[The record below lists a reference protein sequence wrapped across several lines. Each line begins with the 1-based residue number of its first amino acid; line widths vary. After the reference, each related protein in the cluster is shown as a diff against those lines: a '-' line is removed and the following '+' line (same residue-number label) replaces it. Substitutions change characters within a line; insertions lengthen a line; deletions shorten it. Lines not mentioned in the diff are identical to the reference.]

1 MDRQIKV
8 LFVFT
13 ANQYNVLNEML
24 WKLADCL
31 ERKHGFLVGKH
42 RLDDYEKIC
51 GYEWDVVFCGQ
62 AIEFS
67 KLQKVDG
74 RVHMTWFVDHPRYLL
89 PRILP
94 YEQKENVWIGCVDR
108 RHMAFLKKYYGIRN
122 TFFAP
127 HFGWKAKKLL
137 AEPNASYQNRKYGLF
152 FPASNVRW
160 EEDVACRYPGLTG
173 ALRTIAE
180 ETIRLLLEHTE
191 IPLEEAMEAVLTRYG
206 ETEVLELSRECLE
219 AAGEYIDFYVR
230 IYARNK
236 VIRALLNAGITVT
249 VCGRNWSEFP
259 ENETERAHLQI
270 LGEELP
276 YEEAIEVMADSKV
289 VLNVMPWFKD
299 GSHERIAMGSMNGA
313 VCVTDASEYVS
324 EVWGKTGVVYYD
336 WRKPDELIEK
346 LRALSEDKTE
356 AERIAAE
363 GQRIAEEN
371 VSIDN
376 FAEEIIK
383 QIEAACERVAEG
395 RKKVERIFDTD
406 L

>member
-1 MDRQIKV
+1 MDRKIKV

-31 ERKHGFLVGKH
+31 EQKHGYMVGKY

-67 KLQKVDG
+67 RLQKADG
-74 RVHMTWFVDHPRYLL
+74 RVHMTWFVDHPRYLF

-108 RHMAFLKKYYGIRN
+108 RHMEFLRRYYGIQN

-137 AEPNASYQNRKYGLF
+137 AEPKASYQDRKYELF

-160 EEDVACRYPGLTG
+160 EEDVAYRYPGLTG

-180 ETIRLLLEHTE
+180 ETIRFLLEHTE
-191 IPLEEAMEAVLTRYG
+191 FCLEEAMEAVLTRYG
-206 ETEVLELSRECLE
+206 ETEVLELSKECLE

-230 IYARNK
+230 IHARNQ
-236 VIRALLNAGITVT
+236 VIRSLLNVGMTVT

-259 ENETERAHLQI
+259 KNEMEKTHLQI

-276 YEEAIEVMADSKV
+276 YEEVIEVMADSKV

-313 VCVTDASEYVS
+313 VCVTDASKYVR
-324 EVWGKTGVVYYD
+324 EIWGETGVVYYD
-336 WRKPDELIEK
+336 WRKPDELVKK
-346 LRALSEDKTE
+346 LRKLSENKIE

-371 VSIDN
+371 MTVER
-376 FAEEIIK
+376 FTEIIK
-383 QIEAACERVAEG
+383 EKIESVLKNAQDREE
-395 RKKVERIFDTD
+395 
-406 L
+406 

>member
-108 RHMAFLKKYYGIRN
+108 RHMAFLKKYYGIQN

-127 HFGWKAKKLL
+127 HWLEGEKTSGRTECFLSGSEIRA
-137 AEPNASYQNRKYGLF
+137 F
-152 FPASNVRW
+152 FSGFQCEMGRRRCVPLSRADGGTSDDCRRNNPASSGTYGNSSGRG
-160 EEDVACRYPGLTG
+160 DGGCAD
-173 ALRTIAE
+173 
-180 ETIRLLLEHTE
+180 
-191 IPLEEAMEAVLTRYG
+191 AVWR
-206 ETEVLELSRECLE
+206 
-219 AAGEYIDFYVR
+219 
-230 IYARNK
+230 
-236 VIRALLNAGITVT
+236 
-249 VCGRNWSEFP
+249 
-259 ENETERAHLQI
+259 
-270 LGEELP
+270 
-276 YEEAIEVMADSKV
+276 
-289 VLNVMPWFKD
+289 D
-299 GSHERIAMGSMNGA
+299 GSARIVKGMS
-313 VCVTDASEYVS
+313 
-324 EVWGKTGVVYYD
+324 
-336 WRKPDELIEK
+336 
-346 LRALSEDKTE
+346 
-356 AERIAAE
+356 
-363 GQRIAEEN
+363 
-371 VSIDN
+371 
-376 FAEEIIK
+376 
-383 QIEAACERVAEG
+383 
-395 RKKVERIFDTD
+395 
-406 L
+406 

>member
-1 MDRQIKV
+1 MESRI
-8 LFVFT
+8 
-13 ANQYNVLNEML
+13 
-24 WKLADCL
+24 
-31 ERKHGFLVGKH
+31 H
-42 RLDDYEKIC
+42 
-51 GYEWDVVFCGQ
+51 FC
-62 AIEFS
+62 
-67 KLQKVDG
+67 
-74 RVHMTWFVDHPRYLL
+74 
-89 PRILP
+89 
-94 YEQKENVWIGCVDR
+94 
-108 RHMAFLKKYYGIRN
+108 
-122 TFFAP
+122 P
-127 HFGWKAKKLL
+127 HFGWKSKKLL
-137 AEPNASYQNRKYGLF
+137 AEPNASYQDRKYGLF
-152 FPASNVRW
+152 FQLPMRW

-313 VCVTDASEYVS
+313 VCVTDANEYVS
-324 EVWGKTGVVYYD
+324 EVWGKQEWFIMTGENRTSLLKSCGHCQKTRQRQSGLQ
-336 WRKPDELIEK
+336 RKGSEL
-346 LRALSEDKTE
+346 
-356 AERIAAE
+356 
-363 GQRIAEEN
+363 Q
-371 VSIDN
+371 
-376 FAEEIIK
+376 
-383 QIEAACERVAEG
+383 
-395 RKKVERIFDTD
+395 KKMSLLTTSQKR
-406 L
+406 

>member
-1 MDRQIKV
+1 MDRKIKV

-31 ERKHGFLVGKH
+31 EQKHGYMVGKY

-67 KLQKVDG
+67 RLQKADG
-74 RVHMTWFVDHPRYLL
+74 RVHMTWFVDHPRYLF

-108 RHMAFLKKYYGIRN
+108 RHMEFLRRYYGIQN

-137 AEPNASYQNRKYGLF
+137 AEPKVSYQDRKYELF

-160 EEDVACRYPGLTG
+160 EEDVAYRYLGLTG

-180 ETIRLLLEHTE
+180 ETIRFLLEHTE
-191 IPLEEAMEAVLTRYG
+191 FCLEEAMEAVLTRYG
-206 ETEVLELSRECLE
+206 ETEVLELSKECLE

-230 IYARNK
+230 IHARNQ
-236 VIRALLNAGITVT
+236 VIRSLLNAGMTVT
-249 VCGRNWSEFP
+249 VCGRKWSEFP
-259 ENETERAHLQI
+259 KNEMEKTHLQI

-276 YEEAIEVMADSKV
+276 YEDVNEVMADSKV

-313 VCVTDASEYVS
+313 VCVTDASKYVH
-324 EVWGKTGVVYYD
+324 EIWGETGVVYYD
-336 WRKPDELIEK
+336 WRKPDELVKK
-346 LRALSEDKTE
+346 LRKLSENKIE

-371 VSIDN
+371 MTVET
-376 FAEEIIK
+376 FTEIIK
-383 QIEAACERVAEG
+383 EKIESVLKNAQDREE
-395 RKKVERIFDTD
+395 
-406 L
+406 

>member
-1 MDRQIKV
+1 M
-8 LFVFT
+8 
-13 ANQYNVLNEML
+13 
-24 WKLADCL
+24 
-31 ERKHGFLVGKH
+31 
-42 RLDDYEKIC
+42 
-51 GYEWDVVFCGQ
+51 
-62 AIEFS
+62 
-67 KLQKVDG
+67 
-74 RVHMTWFVDHPRYLL
+74 
-89 PRILP
+89 
-94 YEQKENVWIGCVDR
+94 
-108 RHMAFLKKYYGIRN
+108 
-122 TFFAP
+122 
-127 HFGWKAKKLL
+127 
-137 AEPNASYQNRKYGLF
+137 
-152 FPASNVRW
+152 
-160 EEDVACRYPGLTG
+160 
-173 ALRTIAE
+173 
-180 ETIRLLLEHTE
+180 
-191 IPLEEAMEAVLTRYG
+191 LTRYG

-276 YEEAIEVMADSKV
+276 FEEAIEVMADSKV

-324 EVWGKTGVVYYD
+324 EVWGKNGVVYYD
-336 WRKPDELIEK
+336 WRKPDELVEK

-371 VSIDN
+371 VSIDI
-376 FAEEIIK
+376 FAEEITK

>member
-1 MDRQIKV
+1 MDRKIKV

-31 ERKHGFLVGKH
+31 EQKHGYMVGKY

-67 KLQKVDG
+67 RLQKADG
-74 RVHMTWFVDHPRYLL
+74 RVHMTWVVDHPRYLF

-108 RHMAFLKKYYGIRN
+108 RHMEFLRRYYGIQN

-137 AEPNASYQNRKYGLF
+137 AEPKVSYQDRKYELF

-160 EEDVACRYPGLTG
+160 EEDVAYRYLGLTG

-180 ETIRLLLEHTE
+180 ETIRFLLEHTE
-191 IPLEEAMEAVLTRYG
+191 FCLEEAMEAVLTRYG
-206 ETEVLELSRECLE
+206 ETEVLELSKECLE

-230 IYARNK
+230 IHARNQ
-236 VIRALLNAGITVT
+236 VIRSLLNAGMTVT

-259 ENETERAHLQI
+259 KNEMEKTHLQI

-276 YEEAIEVMADSKV
+276 YEEVIEVMADSKV

-313 VCVTDASEYVS
+313 VCVTDASKYVH
-324 EVWGKTGVVYYD
+324 EIWGETGVVYYD
-336 WRKPDELIEK
+336 WRKPDELVKK
-346 LRALSEDKTE
+346 LRKLSENKIE

-371 VSIDN
+371 MTVET
-376 FAEEIIK
+376 FTEIIK
-383 QIEAACERVAEG
+383 EKIESVLKNAQDREE
-395 RKKVERIFDTD
+395 
-406 L
+406 

>member
-1 MDRQIKV
+1 MDRKIKV

-31 ERKHGFLVGKH
+31 EQKHGYMVGKY

-67 KLQKVDG
+67 RLQKADG
-74 RVHMTWFVDHPRYLL
+74 RVHMTWFVDHPRYLF

-108 RHMAFLKKYYGIRN
+108 RHMEFLRRYYGIQN

-137 AEPNASYQNRKYGLF
+137 AEPKVSYQDRKYELF

-160 EEDVACRYPGLTG
+160 EEDVAYRYLGLTG

-180 ETIRLLLEHTE
+180 ETIRFLLEHTE
-191 IPLEEAMEAVLTRYG
+191 FCLEEAMEAVLTRYG
-206 ETEVLELSRECLE
+206 ETEVLELSKECLE

-230 IYARNK
+230 IHARNQ
-236 VIRALLNAGITVT
+236 VIRSLLNAGMTVA

-259 ENETERAHLQI
+259 KNEIEKTHLQI

-276 YEEAIEVMADSKV
+276 YEEVIEVMADSKV

-313 VCVTDASEYVS
+313 VCVTDASKYVH
-324 EVWGKTGVVYYD
+324 EIWGETGVVYYD
-336 WRKPDELIEK
+336 WRKPDELVKK
-346 LRALSEDKTE
+346 LRKLSENKIE

-371 VSIDN
+371 MTVET
-376 FAEEIIK
+376 FTEIIK
-383 QIEAACERVAEG
+383 EKIESVLKNAQDREE
-395 RKKVERIFDTD
+395 
-406 L
+406 